1 MLWRLGFAGPWNF
14 LTQKQ
19 AACLWGQS
27 CESLGWCHIARL
39 STRLSPSQWRDQ
51 LPAASVQRHPWDI
64 FQDSPGGRWCYNV
77 SWSPIVFCLVSRIF
91 KIPDEASIDHAF
103 YDLAYAAGQCNR
115 SIGGLAWSLFD
126 LGIRITFAALHWW
139 LACHTC
145 VNRSAQSQSW
155 HPFEMIHSGSHP
167 TAPQHSVAWYQ
178 RDRENSGNVTS
189 AKFSARRTQSGGIL
203 VWPLM
208 SFAWCLRGR

>member
-139 LACHTC
+139 GKSPEIQILFRISFRIFSVSSGRCFNGLLWIPPGQGARGLAFIIDCLKSL
-145 VNRSAQSQSW
+145 NRQ
-155 HPFEMIHSGSHP
+155 G
-167 TAPQHSVAWYQ
+167 
-178 RDRENSGNVTS
+178 
-189 AKFSARRTQSGGIL
+189 L
-203 VWPLM
+203 L
-208 SFAWCLRGR
+208 